1 MSYDLCI
8 VINAFNRSA
17 EIVITD
23 ARRVTGL
30 DHMNVCPVSRRMPI
44 TLIYKPVLCAVKTT
58 KRRGHAASVTVMVSS
73 STVSK
78 NGTNWREC

>member
-1 MSYDLCI
+1 MTYDLCI

-17 EIVITD
+17 EIVITV
-23 ARRVTGL
+23 ARPVTAL

-44 TLIYKPVLCAVKTT
+44 TLIYKPVLCVVKTT
-58 KRRGHAASVTVMVSS
+58 KRRGHAASVMVKVIG

-78 NGTNWREC
+78 NGTNGREC